1 MKSPLY
7 SVQTGRL
14 EADSFKKTIAQK
26 ALRNACTAFLRAFGL
41 SSILIAEIDM
51 VCHSH
56 RFPLLISGLSEETIE
71 IQHHIHHVDDAVM
84 ILVDAVLLVCL
95 NISTF

>member
-26 ALRNACTAFLRAFGL
+26 ALRNACTAFLRAYGL

-51 VCHSH
+51 VYHNH
-56 RFPLLISGLSEETIE
+56 RSPPFDFMP
-71 IQHHIHHVDDAVM
+71 
-84 ILVDAVLLVCL
+84 
-95 NISTF
+95 F